1 MPIESHPLQPFL
13 PSNAKVLLLGSF
25 PPPNYR
31 WSMPFFYPN
40 YQNDMWRI
48 MGILFFGDKD
58 YFSLVEQR
66 QFDYRKVVDFCT
78 EKGIALFDTASVV
91 RRLNS
96 DASDKFLEIVQPTD
110 VDGLLNKLPQCVAVA
125 ATGQKAAEVL
135 AEKWQ
140 CAPPAVGT
148 SVQVVIDGRKIDFFR
163 MPSSSRAYPLALAK
177 KAAAYRMLF
186 ESAGMLSSIK

>member
-48 MGILFFGDKD
+48 MGILFFDDKD

-66 QFDYRKVVDFCT
+66 RFDYRKVVDFCT
-78 EKGIALFDTASVV
+78 ERGIALFDTASVV

-96 DASDKFLEIVQPTD
+96 DS
-110 VDGLLNKLPQCVAVA
+110 
-125 ATGQKAAEVL
+125 
-135 AEKWQ
+135 
-140 CAPPAVGT
+140 
-148 SVQVVIDGRKIDFFR
+148 FR
-163 MPSSSRAYPLALAK
+163 
-177 KAAAYRMLF
+177 
-186 ESAGMLSSIK
+186 